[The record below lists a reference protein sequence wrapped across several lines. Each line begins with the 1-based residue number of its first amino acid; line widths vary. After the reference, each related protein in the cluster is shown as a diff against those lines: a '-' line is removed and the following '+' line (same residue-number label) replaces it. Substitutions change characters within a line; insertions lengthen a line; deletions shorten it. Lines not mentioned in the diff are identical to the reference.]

1 MKLVSSDDPVL
12 RMPTEKFDFANPPMN
27 PLDLVSDMAQI
38 MIDNKGI
45 GLAANQV
52 GLSYR
57 VMVVLGEEL
66 IPMFNPKIVDAS
78 SESIMLEEGCLSFPG
93 LLVKI
98 KRPRR
103 IRVMYTDPKG
113 NTTIEAFD
121 GIVARSIQHEIA
133 HLDGIRHI
141 DQASYIHR
149 EQALNKWK
157 KLKKELDKA

>member
-1 MKLVSSDDPVL
+1 MRLVNSDDPIL
-12 RMPTEKFDFANPPMN
+12 RTPTEKFDFANPPVN

-38 MIDNKGI
+38 MIDNRGI

-66 IPMFNPKIVDAS
+66 IPMFNPKIVDIS
-78 SESIMLEEGCLSFPG
+78 SESIVLEEGCLSFPG

-103 IRVMYTDPKG
+103 IRVMYTNPNG
-113 NTTIEAFD
+113 ETTIESFD
-121 GIVARSIQHEIA
+121 GIISRTIQHEIA

-141 DQASYIHR
+141 DQANYIHR

-157 KLKKELDKA
+157 KLRKGLDKA